1 MPGCELRG
9 FSNLLLAVTSTGSD
23 QEDRLRKSGQL
34 ECNSSSYCLS
44 HCLAHSLTHS
54 HSHTHTHT
62 HTHTHSHTHTHLY
75 THTPIHTH
83 THTQTDTH
91 TSTHTHT
98 HTHSHTDRQTHTH
111 THTHTHTLP
120 SLSPK
125 HNSST
130 VIHATSKALPAH
142 FLFTEH
148 SRHSHLCSSAYS
160 TRL

>member
-1 MPGCELRG
+1 MRG

-44 HCLAHSLTHS
+44 HCLAHSL
-54 HSHTHTHT
+54 THT

-111 THTHTHTLP
+111 SSLPLYPNTIVLLSIVLQHQRHCQHTFYSQNTLDTVMGQR
-120 SLSPK
+120 LS
-125 HNSST
+125 
-130 VIHATSKALPAH
+130 V
-142 FLFTEH
+142 FT
-148 SRHSHLCSSAYS
+148 
-160 TRL
+160 